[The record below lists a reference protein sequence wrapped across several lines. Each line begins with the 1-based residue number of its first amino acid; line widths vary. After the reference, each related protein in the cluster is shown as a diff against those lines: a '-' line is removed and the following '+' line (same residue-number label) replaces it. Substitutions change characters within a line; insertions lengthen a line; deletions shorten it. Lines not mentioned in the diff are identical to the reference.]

1 MAAEG
6 KQGSRGAAKHTEQGH
21 GLHTSGPPCQH
32 PGILGALPQ
41 LSGLYPKPQGLEPG
55 TLPPSV
61 AGSFPNPFS
70 DIRNWD
76 RDRMKIK
83 LHLTSHLATAT
94 QRSRYKEKKLI
105 QFNMKWKHHRH
116 QHVCTHA
123 HLCLYTQNRVNTSTT
138 NTCTGGICAG
148 TSFKYKHYFCR
159 TLSAQRG
166 STLSLKYLVQI
177 TEK

>member
-148 TSFKYKHYFCR
+148 TSFKYKHYFHR